1 MRLFAYYL
9 FPLAV
14 FAVYYLLTSGPAA
27 AFLEQHIPD
36 RAQRRIS
43 VGLVLACVS
52 FVLIV
57 ALHSYGEL

>member
-14 FAVYYLLTSGPAA
+14 FAVYYLLTAA
-27 AFLEQHIPD
+27 PVVGFLEYHIPD

-43 VGLVLACVS
+43 TGLLLACVA

-57 ALHSYGEL
+57 ALCAYGEL